1 MRGKRCR
8 SADGDRWTFAVHP
21 AASPS
26 RWRKLAFRRR
36 LARLRAARVRHGRY
50 NGIVTTYEQAP
61 DSDVIGD
68 LAFHVG

>member
-1 MRGKRCR
+1 MPICRRRPLDLRGSSSCI
-8 SADGDRWTFAVHP
+8 A
-21 AASPS
+21 S